1 MTERANSITRMSL
14 ADHFDACD
22 ESIKDFN
29 DSKRDAMVSYRVQL
43 ENAGWAKDAIK
54 AEVEAVK
61 AAIKRRRLVTKDE
74 AAVDAKDALIDEV
87 LAEITA
93 RAPRATRVATSVPSR
108 EERRRDRFSESMDDA
123 KALSAEAVALGLIDP
138 KAHAETARIADA
150 LAAKFGSGPLPNH
163 DPETGEVLDTSS
175 TAARKDVHPERSGAV
190 TGRVAQV
197 MQGTAAGTQA
207 PPVDTVQENAGGS
220 DPDGIVSGHVEA
232 AASIP
237 QADEAS
243 ADEAEPPQVEASSV
257 PRKRQWKH
265 SDPAHPDCLDPG
277 QCGGFSNLG
286 LCQRCKDA
294 AA

>member
-1 MTERANSITRMSL
+1 MTELANSITRMSL

-29 DSKRDAMVSYRVQL
+29 DTKREGFTSYRAQL
-43 ENAGWAKDAIK
+43 ENMGWPKDAIK
-54 AEVEAVK
+54 AEIEAVK

-74 AAVDAKDALIDEV
+74 AAVEAKDALVEEV

-93 RAPRATRVATSVPSR
+93 RAPRATRVATSVPNR
-108 EERRRDRFSESMDDA
+108 DERRRDRFSESMDDA
-123 KALSAEAVALGLIDP
+123 KALSAEAAALGLINP
-138 KAHAETARIADA
+138 EAHAETARIADA
-150 LAAKFGSGPLPNH
+150 LAAKFGNGPIQTPH
-163 DPETGEVLDTSS
+163 G
-175 TAARKDVHPERSGAV
+175 
-190 TGRVAQV
+190 
-197 MQGTAAGTQA
+197 
-207 PPVDTVQENAGGS
+207 
-220 DPDGIVSGHVEA
+220 DGDIA
-232 AASIP
+232 DAASGDGP
-237 QADEAS
+237 CMGADIA
-243 ADEAEPPQVEASSV
+243 ADEAEPTQVEASSV